1 MAAGIAA
8 PTLRDSLDR
17 GEDFCAHMLDRRS
30 RAARRG
36 ESRALSADATR
47 WIEAATDQDHEIPRC
62 QMGSTAPDDG
72 TSTTAITA
80 LPRRGLKARCVSP
93 RWS

>member
-1 MAAGIAA
+1 MPTGSIVVRERPDAAKVAHFRQM
-8 PTLRDSLDR
+8 LRGGSKRTPIKIMKYPDV
-17 GEDFCAHMLDRRS
+17 
-30 RAARRG
+30 
-36 ESRALSADATR
+36 R
-47 WIEAATDQDHEIPRC
+47 WVRPP
-62 QMGSTAPDDG
+62 PDDG